1 MQDYYAMRD
10 FLFPDGKKVFERG
23 QSYKGYRDGGELIL
37 LDNDGNHISVGV
49 GVGFVIIKD
58 PKSDEITYC

>member
-10 FLFPDGKKVFERG
+10 FLFPDGRKVFEKG
-23 QSYKGYRDGGELIL
+23 HSYKGYRDGDELIL
-37 LDNDGNHISVGV
+37 LDDEGNQISVGF

-58 PKSDEITYC
+58 PHSDEITYQ